1 MDPKIKTR
9 VTTMSSFS
17 SILLAKGARVFV
29 LGLTSIMTPIYILI
43 LGYSAFYVGLALA
56 VIIAG
61 NIFSNILLTWYGM
74 IIGMRRALLFFSVLM
89 FVSGLILFATTS
101 LPLILLAC
109 FVGNIST
116 TGTEAGPF
124 QSIEAGILPMF
135 VPERTGR
142 AFSIYNVVGYV
153 SSAAGALAASVP
165 SYFQNRL
172 ASFHYLYLIFGLV
185 GLVLLVVYWTLRNLD
200 YMYSQDPTIERKTQR
215 IREIAMQDIRKLS
228 ILYGVDAFGGGFV
241 SQSLL
246 STWFFLVYKV
256 SLADLGYI
264 FFVVNVITA
273 ISILAA
279 PLLAERMG
287 NLRTMVF
294 THLLS
299 DVFLIAI
306 PLAGSIIP
314 ALLFLFLRQSV
325 SQMDVPTRQTF
336 MVEIFESSERVTAN
350 AITNISRSIASIFG
364 SPITG
369 ALFTAGFISIPIVSG
384 GLSKIAYD
392 IAIFF
397 SYRRRTS

>member
-9 VTTMSSFS
+9 ATTMNSFS

-56 VIIAG
+56 VIIGG
-61 NIFSNILLTWYGM
+61 NIFSNILLTWYGTT
-74 IIGMRRALLFFSVLM
+74 IGIRRALLFFSVLM
-89 FVSGLILFATTS
+89 FVSGLILFATTF

-124 QSIEAGILPMF
+124 QSIETGVLPMF

-142 AFSIYNVVGYV
+142 AFGIYNVVGYV
-153 SSAAGALAASVP
+153 SSAVGALAASVP

-172 ASFHYLYLIFGLV
+172 ASFHYLYLIYGLV
-185 GLVLLVVYWTLRNLD
+185 GLVLLVVYWRLRNLD
-200 YMYSQDPTIERKTQR
+200 STYSQDPTIERKTQG
-215 IREIAMQDIRKLS
+215 IRKLS

-264 FFVVNVITA
+264 FFLVNAITA
-273 ISILAA
+273 ISIFVA

-294 THLLS
+294 THLIS

-306 PLAGSIIP
+306 PLAGSVIP

-336 MVEIFESSERVTAN
+336 MVEIFESNERVTAN
-350 AITNISRSIASIFG
+350 AITNTSRSIASIFG

-369 ALFTAGFISIPIVSG
+369 ALFAAGFISIPIVSG